1 MKNIQVENEAAP
13 LELGRAAWSQT
24 QINKTLLSSSFGLTS
39 APSAQRRL
47 AELDMG
53 ISPIP
58 SPAPLRGHVEG
69 RHIWS
74 SWCQLAL
81 SGFRQVECGDRVA
94 PFLSQWAGSGDSGGV
109 KWQSRQEPLG
119 DGDTEGRLYFSKLL
133 GHPNARQRP
142 FGSETW
148 SACSVDPGVGGLAPW
163 QSPRSQWQ

>member
-1 MKNIQVENEAAP
+1 MSNRFPWCFFIHHFFFLNKTFFFFNFFLWVCTRNLQCEKYTSGNEAAS

-53 ISPIP
+53 IGPIP
-58 SPAPLRGHVEG
+58 SPAPPRGHVEG

-74 SWCQLAL
+74 SWCRLAL
-81 SGFRQVECGDRVA
+81 SGFRQVECGDRAA

-119 DGDTEGRLYFSKLL
+119 DGDTEG
-133 GHPNARQRP
+133 
-142 FGSETW
+142 
-148 SACSVDPGVGGLAPW
+148 
-163 QSPRSQWQ
+163 